1 MYVLKNGKNFYIR
14 IENGSVI
21 KTPKFVEATKFRNT
35 EIAQT
40 VIDLKPGQLH
50 SYRVCDV
57 YNKIV
62 YPKGRT
68 RVIYTPRERKMIYHK
83 AEGRCQ
89 LCGCKITYDEMSLD
103 QYRTACDV
111 THSMGACLD
120 ILFIFRNLH
129 NLNSSFA
136 HRPSYPQ

>member
-14 IENGSVI
+14 IENRSVI
-21 KTPKFVEATKFRNT
+21 KTPKFVEAAKFRNT
-35 EIAQT
+35 ETAQT

-68 RVIYTPRERKMIYHK
+68 RVIYTPRER
-83 AEGRCQ
+83 
-89 LCGCKITYDEMSLD
+89 
-103 QYRTACDV
+103 
-111 THSMGACLD
+111 
-120 ILFIFRNLH
+120 
-129 NLNSSFA
+129 
-136 HRPSYPQ
+136 